1 MEETRKIGMRTP
13 EAEQGGGHGILRLH
27 IPDRLALHDAYM
39 DFVAEGGLFVPTDAD
54 YALGQRVF
62 VLLRLPDDPAPLPLA
77 TTVVWL
83 TPVHAQGRRAQ
94 GIGLRFDA
102 VDNPARAR
110 IEGILGGHFDNTR
123 LTHTL

>member
-1 MEETRKIGMRTP
+1 MEETQQNGTRT
-13 EAEQGGGHGILRLH
+13 AEQGILRLH
-27 IPDRLALHDAYM
+27 IPDRQALHDAYM
-39 DFVAEGGLFVPTDAD
+39 DFVADGGLFVPGAGD

-62 VLLRLPDDPAPLPLA
+62 VLLRLLDDPAPLPLA

-110 IEGILGGHFDNTR
+110 IEGILDGHFDNTR